1 MKEILIVSADD
12 ILLYQPTI
20 LNLYDYLKDYF
31 NVRIISFEPKFL
43 GKKKDISRNI
53 IYLSTGK
60 LINRIL
66 RLADLI
72 VNAPLK
78 RVDKFIFPIKFRAQ
92 FVRNYKYRILLC
104 ELKKHKP
111 EHVIAVDF
119 MPLYAAQKVFGK
131 ANLLSLEILPYD
143 PFRKLI
149 DEKKIASLIIQNE
162 ERAEYL
168 FSGIDFKI
176 FYLQNA
182 PLCSSQYFNAGRRE
196 GLIWAGTITKIFS
209 VFECIN
215 FIKAFPEFSLV
226 LKGAIPLYT
235 KNEIEM
241 NYKELITSGRIV
253 IDSEYLSAPE
263 YIKYVSNFRIGFC
276 FYDWNLIKNDFNYQ
290 TAPSGKLFVYLS
302 AGLPVIVCNIP
313 GFKFIEDYQ
322 AGILINDYKPETILN
337 AIKIIEAN
345 YSLYQ
350 NNCYRA
356 FNDFCFNKNVEAFK
370 LFLLMDD

>member
-1 MKEILIVSADD
+1 MRPYEVIYILDPGLEDARQAALVERFSA
-12 ILLYQPTI
+12 LLSEQGATVD
-20 LNLYDYLKDYF
+20 LVD
-31 NVRIISFEPKFL
+31 RWE
-43 GKKKDISRNI
+43 R
-53 IYLSTGK
+53 
-60 LINRIL
+60 R
-66 RLADLI
+66 RLA
-72 VNAPLK
+72 
-78 RVDKFIFPIKFRAQ
+78 
-92 FVRNYKYRILLC
+92 Y
-104 ELKKHKP
+104 
-111 EHVIAVDF
+111 
-119 MPLYAAQKVFGK
+119 
-131 ANLLSLEILPYD
+131 EI
-143 PFRKLI
+143 
-149 DEKKIASLIIQNE
+149 
-162 ERAEYL
+162 
-168 FSGIDFKI
+168 
-176 FYLQNA
+176 
-182 PLCSSQYFNAGRRE
+182 AGRRE